1 MKKNIAMQN
10 TREKLSL
17 ADISPVWHYRLYEH
31 TLPLPFSLTWLKW
44 YFELK
49 VASKCVVGEAYKY
62 DSTYLVECSR
72 CDYFGWKFMIY
83 FTLRSRSK
91 LEKNKNAFLVHWIN
105 EHLRLS

>member
-10 TREKLSL
+10 TRERLSL

-49 VASKCVVGEAYKY
+49 VAAKCVVGEAYNY
-62 DSTYLVECSR
+62 DSSYLVECSR

-91 LEKNKNAFLVHWIN
+91 LEKNKNAFLVHWTN